1 MSREAG
7 GRERQSNIQLIMRS
21 EVICWSRWLERVMGI
36 EPTFEAWEAP
46 VLPLN
51 YTRIN
56 LTLLRFPSCDGK
68 IPYIPVLHPSGHRCT
83 CICAP
88 MFKIA
93 PGNFVKPTF
102 EAWEAPVLPL
112 NYTRKT
118 IHHSMRLLSMFILCI
133 SGPAYNKGMSR
144 SS

>member
-1 MSREAG
+1 
-7 GRERQSNIQLIMRS
+7 
-21 EVICWSRWLERVMGI
+21 MGI

-56 LTLLRFPSCDGK
+56 LYERDSHHGDGK
-68 IPYIPVLHPSGHRCT
+68 IPYIPVLHPLGHRRT
-83 CICAP
+83 LLCAL

-112 NYTRKT
+112 NYTRSVVIINIFKANSFT
-118 IHHSMRLLSMFILCI
+118 TR
-133 SGPAYNKGMSR
+133 
-144 SS
+144 